1 MAGVFDL
8 IRWPSRREQP
18 IPRADPM
25 SLEVI
30 EAKAILGE
38 VFDIRPEEVE
48 EMVRAR
54 VGEIA
59 ARVQSMS

>member
-1 MAGVFDL
+1 
-8 IRWPSRREQP
+8 
-18 IPRADPM
+18 M

>member
-1 MAGVFDL
+1 VFDL
-8 IRWPSRREQP
+8 IRR
-18 IPRADPM
+18 PRSEPVAPRIDPAV
-25 SLEVI
+25 LEVR

-54 VGEIA
+54 VWEIA
-59 ARVQSMS
+59 ARVRSI